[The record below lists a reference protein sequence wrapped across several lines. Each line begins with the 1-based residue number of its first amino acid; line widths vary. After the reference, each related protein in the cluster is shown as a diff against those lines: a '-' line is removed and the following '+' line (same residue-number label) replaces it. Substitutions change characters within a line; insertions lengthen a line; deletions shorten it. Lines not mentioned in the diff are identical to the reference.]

1 MSKYPKPKAPGYV
14 CPRTGRVA
22 VLVGD
27 LAESDLMGDVP
38 AYLFNEADADAGAG
52 RDPWRLIEQVDPRAD
67 GERFDVCLAN
77 GTFATVGPLMTVFL
91 GAADAAR
98 LPAVSAVA

>member
-14 CPRTGRVA
+14 CPTTGRVA

-27 LAESDLMGDVP
+27 LAESDWMGDVP
-38 AYLFNEADADAGAG
+38 AFLFNESDAVAGL
-52 RDPWRLIEQVDPRAD
+52 DPWRLIEQVDPRAD

-77 GTFATVGPLMTVFL
+77 GTFATVGPLKSVFL
-91 GAADAAR
+91 AAADAAR
-98 LPAVSAVA
+98 LALAFV

>member
-1 MSKYPKPKAPGYV
+1 MYKYPKPKAPGYV

-38 AYLFNEADADAGAG
+38 AYLFNEADAGAG

-91 GAADAAR
+91 GATEPAR
-98 LPAVSAVA
+98 LAAVYPVA

>member
-1 MSKYPKPKAPGYV
+1 MSKYPKPKVPGYV

-27 LAESDLMGDVP
+27 FAESDVMGGVR
-38 AYLFNEADADAGAG
+38 AYLFNEADAGAG

-91 GAADAAR
+91 SAADAAR
-98 LPAVSAVA
+98 LAEVSAVA